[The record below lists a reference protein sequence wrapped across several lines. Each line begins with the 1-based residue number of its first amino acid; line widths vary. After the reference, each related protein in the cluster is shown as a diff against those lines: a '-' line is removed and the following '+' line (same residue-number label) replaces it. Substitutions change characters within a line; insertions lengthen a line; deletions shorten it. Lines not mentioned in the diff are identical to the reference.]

1 MEICRTNFNAIWPYL
16 LVSMKNAD
24 FIALDLE
31 LSGLGSRLASA
42 AKNVADRYAALRDAA
57 RTRGILSLGLAFFKK
72 AGQKETKRRIKF
84 QCQVFNILSLC
95 AEPFTVEPE
104 ALEFLSKHSFDFNQ
118 LIDEGV
124 RYYPSNISKACP
136 LRSLMTELLSRGV
149 PLILHNGLVD
159 LAFLYHHFYSPIPDS
174 FGEFCNALS
183 DLFPLDSPVCDA
195 KYLAEYQTRMTGSF
209 LEYVFRKCL
218 YIQLF
223 FSIVHE
229 SVKSAQI
236 GHPHFS
242 QGDNVREA
250 LGARWH
256 LTVAFD
262 ETDSM
267 MKVLQKACEK
277 VDCPLP
283 DGFPDHVV
291 PFDLKE
297 KVCEQFSYHGFC
309 RKQRQGQCQLI
320 HDVDYAIDLENEKLE
335 RNRRKRKRRF
345 DHLKPD
351 SVLEKE
357 RLEEEEKTARRIRVS
372 VDEMR
377 NKPRIAVTGCHR
389 AGVDA
394 FMTGFAALFQSRL
407 SLCRDGKLDEQSL
420 NRIPLSGKANPFI
433 IQPTQFSGNCSKH
446 ENRFAAIKSA
456 RLKNTCVST
465 ASSTE
470 P

>member
-1 MEICRTNFNAIWPYL
+1 MEVCRTNFNTIWPYL

-57 RTRGILSLGLAFFKK
+57 RTRGILSFGLAFFKK
-72 AGQKETKRRIKF
+72 AGQKETKRRLKF

-118 LIDEGV
+118 WIDRGV
-124 RYYPSNISKACP
+124 RYYPSNVSKACP

-159 LAFLYHHFYSPIPDS
+159 LAFLYHHFYSPLPDS
-174 FGEFCNALS
+174 FGEFCNALA

-195 KYLAEYQTRMTGSF
+195 KYLAEYQTRMKGSF
-209 LEYVFRKCL
+209 LEYVFRKC
-218 YIQLF
+218 
-223 FSIVHE
+223 
-229 SVKSAQI
+229 
-236 GHPHFS
+236 

-262 ETDSM
+262 ETKSM
-267 MKVLQKACEK
+267 MKVLQEACEK

-283 DGFPDHVV
+283 DDFPDHVV

-335 RNRRKRKRRF
+335 KNRRKRKRRF

-357 RLEEEEKTARRIRVS
+357 RLEEEEKTSRRIRIS

-377 NKPRIAVTGCHR
+377 NKPKIAVTGCHR

-407 SLCRDGKLDEQSL
+407 SLCRDGKLDEQIL
-420 NRIPLSGKANPFI
+420 NRIPLSGKADPFI
-433 IQPTQFSGNCSKH
+433 IQPTQFAGNCSKH

-456 RLKNTCVST
+456 RSKNADISA
-465 ASSTE
+465 ASSTSS
-470 P
+470 

>member
-1 MEICRTNFNAIWPYL
+1 MEVCRTNFNTIWPYL
-16 LVSMKNAD
+16 LVSMKSAD

-72 AGQKETKRRIKF
+72 AGQKETKRRLKF

-95 AEPFTVEPE
+95 AEPFIVEPE

-118 LIDEGV
+118 LIDKGV

-174 FGEFCNALS
+174 
-183 DLFPLDSPVCDA
+183 
-195 KYLAEYQTRMTGSF
+195 
-209 LEYVFRKCL
+209 
-218 YIQLF
+218 
-223 FSIVHE
+223 
-229 SVKSAQI
+229 
-236 GHPHFS
+236 

-262 ETDSM
+262 ETKSM
-267 MKVLQKACEK
+267 MKVLQEACEK

-283 DGFPDHVV
+283 DDFPDHIV

-297 KVCEQFSYHGFC
+297 KYHGFC

-320 HDVDYAIDLENEKLE
+320 HDVDYGIDLG
-335 RNRRKRKRRF
+335 KR
-345 DHLKPD
+345 
-351 SVLEKE
+351 E
-357 RLEEEEKTARRIRVS
+357 A
-372 VDEMR
+372 
-377 NKPRIAVTGCHR
+377 
-389 AGVDA
+389 
-394 FMTGFAALFQSRL
+394 
-407 SLCRDGKLDEQSL
+407 
-420 NRIPLSGKANPFI
+420 
-433 IQPTQFSGNCSKH
+433 
-446 ENRFAAIKSA
+446 
-456 RLKNTCVST
+456 
-465 ASSTE
+465 
-470 P
+470 